1 MGLMLS
7 ADEVIEQPAVV
18 AWTNQSRY
26 QNGRS
31 LMLRR
36 TFCSAGAM
44 LAAVTALRPAVAGD
58 ATAAPKLTADDY
70 VEIQQLYANYA
81 HALDKGEGERFASTF
96 VLDGE
101 FTGGRGPGRGG
112 EARNPIKGKDAFLEM
127 GSRGGLR
134 HFNANLVITPT
145 PDGAQGSVYLL
156 LFNPRNVP
164 ATIVETAI
172 YEDTLVKT
180 PQGWRFKKRVVW
192 RDDDDITPFKPK
204 PLTEGRENK

>member
-1 MGLMLS
+1 
-7 ADEVIEQPAVV
+7 
-18 AWTNQSRY
+18 
-26 QNGRS
+26 
-31 LMLRR
+31 MLRR
-36 TFCSAGAM
+36 SFFPAGVL
-44 LAAVTALRPAVAGD
+44 LAALTALRPA
-58 ATAAPKLTADDY
+58 AAAETGAAQKLTADDY
-70 VEIQQLYANYA
+70 IEILQLYAAYA

-101 FTGGRGPGRGG
+101 FTGGRGPGRGS
-112 EARNPIKGKDAFLEM
+112 EVRNPVKGKDALLAM

-145 PDGAQGSVYLL
+145 PEGAKGSVYLL
-156 LFNPRNVP
+156 LFNARNIP

-204 PLTEGRENK
+204 PLPQAQENK

>member
-1 MGLMLS
+1 
-7 ADEVIEQPAVV
+7 
-18 AWTNQSRY
+18 
-26 QNGRS
+26 
-31 LMLRR
+31 MLRR
-36 TFCSAGAM
+36 SLFSAGAL
-44 LAAVTALRPAVAGD
+44 LAALPALRPAAG
-58 ATAAPKLTADDY
+58 TVERLTADDY
-70 VEIQQLYANYA
+70 IEIQQLYANYA

-112 EARNPIKGKDAFLEM
+112 EVRNPIKGEDGLLKM

-134 HFNANLVITPT
+134 HFNANLVITPI
-145 PDGAQGSVYLL
+145 PEGAKGSVYLL
-156 LFNPRNVP
+156 LFNVRDIP

-180 PQGWRFKKRVVW
+180 ARGWKFKKRVVW

-204 PLTEGRENK
+204 PFPQTQEDK

>member
-1 MGLMLS
+1 MNSSRGFALTGL
-7 ADEVIEQPAVV
+7 A
-18 AWTNQSRY
+18 
-26 QNGRS
+26 
-31 LMLRR
+31 
-36 TFCSAGAM
+36 
-44 LAAVTALRPAVAGD
+44 LAAALAAAALTPMTAHTEAS
-58 ATAAPKLTADDY
+58 AAQKLTADDY
-70 VEIQQLYANYA
+70 IEIQQLYANCA

-101 FTGGRGPGRGG
+101 FTGGRGPGRGS
-112 EARNPIKGKDAFLEM
+112 EVRNPIKGDELSAM
-127 GSRGGLR
+127 GRRGGSR

-145 PDGAQGSVYLL
+145 PEGAKGSVYLL
-156 LFNPRNVP
+156 LFNARNIP

-204 PLTEGRENK
+204 PLPQAQENK

>member
-1 MGLMLS
+1 
-7 ADEVIEQPAVV
+7 
-18 AWTNQSRY
+18 
-26 QNGRS
+26 
-31 LMLRR
+31 MLRR
-36 TFCSAGAM
+36 SFFPAGLA
-44 LAAVTALRPAVAGD
+44 LAALTALRPA
-58 ATAAPKLTADDY
+58 AAVEAPAVQKLTADDY
-70 VEIQQLYANYA
+70 IEIQQLYARYA
-81 HALDKGEGERFASTF
+81 HALDRGEGECFASTF

-112 EARNPIKGKDAFLEM
+112 EVRNPIKGKDALFAM

-145 PDGAQGSVYLL
+145 PEGANGSVYLL
-156 LFNPRNVP
+156 LFNARNIP

-192 RDDDDITPFKPK
+192 RDDDDNTPFKPK
-204 PLTEGRENK
+204 PLPQAQETK